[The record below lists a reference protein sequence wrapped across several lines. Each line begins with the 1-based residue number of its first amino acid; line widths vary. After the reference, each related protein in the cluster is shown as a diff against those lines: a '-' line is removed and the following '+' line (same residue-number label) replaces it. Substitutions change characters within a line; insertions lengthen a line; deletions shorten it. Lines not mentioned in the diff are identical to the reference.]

1 MKEKMTAIIASPKDL
16 TATPEDWS
24 TVPQG
29 VREKVVFMLLS
40 GEFPTDGEIARKA
53 GVRPAYITHI
63 LKNDPE
69 LARLRK
75 EAEFEM
81 AQRLE
86 KSAVQLALEGRNEI
100 AREKA
105 HEFLLK
111 KLYADKYSDDVAPV
125 GNGKG
130 SRKVVINLKLPEI
143 AVDENGIPIAKSKN
157 PLQEAIDV

>member
-1 MKEKMTAIIASPKDL
+1 
-16 TATPEDWS
+16 
-24 TVPQG
+24 
-29 VREKVVFMLLS
+29 
-40 GEFPTDGEIARKA
+40 
-53 GVRPAYITHI
+53 
-63 LKNDPE
+63 
-69 LARLRK
+69 
-75 EAEFEM
+75 M

>member
-1 MKEKMTAIIASPKDL
+1 MKEKTTAIIASHKDL
-16 TATPEDWS
+16 AATPEDWS

-40 GEFPTDGEIARKA
+40 GEFPTDGEIARVA

-63 LKNDPE
+63 LKSDPE

-75 EAEFEM
+75 EAELEM

-111 KLYADKYSDDVAPV
+111 KLYADKYSDDISPV

-130 SRKVVINLKLPEI
+130 SRRVVINLKLPEI